1 MHRLNPISPIDP
13 SFIYVAP
20 SIHFHRAKAMVADSD
35 SESTMNLQDPD
46 LILLFTWTGAKPHH
60 ITKYTSAYT
69 KLFPSS
75 PIMVITTSLKDFLHR
90 SSTKKH
96 LSLIP
101 AILTILSS
109 HLDASFLVHCFSE
122 GGAYK
127 AVQFAKAF
135 LKATGRPL
143 PIPALCLD
151 SARGTLDHA
160 KTAQAYRWNTTAR
173 QPTLP
178 TLPSLLAYTLAASC
192 WTIYPLI
199 CNAFLEGPTHR
210 YTFDKSGRA
219 LNDPR
224 LWNVKTPRCYL
235 FSNDDK
241 LTDPRSVL
249 EHARGAEKLGA
260 RVFLTPF
267 EDTAQTQSLSTAE
280 KYWATVRRT
289 WDARGSA
296 SSPENPYGAEI
307 EKPAYDIYAAE
318 MEKDLDT
325 DIHVCVHEL
334 PSSRSPVERKQTPE
348 THPVLSASSSVY
360 SSHSE
365 GPKEASPTTAAAPT
379 RSYTGPANVCIK
391 KGKKKWYDCLRPVP
405 GYIFEKPAVRK

>member
-1 MHRLNPISPIDP
+1 
-13 SFIYVAP
+13 
-20 SIHFHRAKAMVADSD
+20 MVADSD

-75 PIMVITTSLKDFLHR
+75 PIMVITTSLKDFLQR
-90 SSTKKH
+90 SSTKKQ

-101 AILTILSS
+101 AILTTLSS
-109 HLDASFLVHCFSE
+109 HLDANFLVHCFSE
-122 GGAYK
+122 GGAHK

-143 PIPALCLD
+143 PISALCLD

-160 KTAQAYRWNTTAR
+160 KTAQANTTAT
-173 QPTLP
+173 QPTLQ
-178 TLPSLLAYTLAASC
+178 TLTSLLAFTLAPSC
-192 WTIYPLI
+192 WTTYPLI
-199 CNAFLEGPTHR
+199 CDAFLEGPTHR
-210 YTFDKSGRA
+210 YTFGKSRRA

-241 LTDPRSVL
+241 LTDLRSVL

-267 EDTAQTQSLSTAE
+267 EDTAQTQSLSAAE
-280 KYWATVRRT
+280 KYWTTVRRT

-296 SSPENPYGAEI
+296 SSLENPYGAEI
-307 EKPAYDIYAAE
+307 EKPAYDFYAPE
-318 MEKDLDT
+318 MEENLDT
-325 DIHVCVHEL
+325 DIHVCVREL
-334 PSSRSPVERKQTPE
+334 PSSRSPVEQKQTPE

-365 GPKEASPTTAAAPT
+365 GPKEAS
-379 RSYTGPANVCIK
+379 NVCIK
-391 KGKKKWYDCLRPVP
+391 KGKKKWYGCLRPVP
-405 GYIFEKPAVRK
+405 GYLFEKPAVRKQ